1 MVSLYGKHSD
11 PKCKNIYIIAIE
23 LDMFVEKENKHVV
36 ELNTYEYFYKG
47 RV

>member
-11 PKCKNIYIIAIE
+11 HKCKKIYIIVIE

-36 ELNTYEYFYKG
+36 ELKT
-47 RV
+47 